1 MLFLVWVVRCR
12 KQGNCCMLLT
22 ATIDSFMTSIQNLDE
37 RYVDL
42 VIWINVS

>member
-1 MLFLVWVVRCR
+1 
-12 KQGNCCMLLT
+12 MLLT

>member
-1 MLFLVWVVRCR
+1 MS
-12 KQGNCCMLLT
+12 LT
-22 ATIDSFMTSIQNLDE
+22 ATIDSFMTAIQNLDE